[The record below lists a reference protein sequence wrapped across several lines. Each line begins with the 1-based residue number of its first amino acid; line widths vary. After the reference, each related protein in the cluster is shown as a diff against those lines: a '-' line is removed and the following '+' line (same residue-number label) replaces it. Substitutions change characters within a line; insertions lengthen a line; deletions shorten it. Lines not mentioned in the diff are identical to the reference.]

1 MDCFCGHDHPEYLMK
16 DIKNITF
23 KFIGYGITLASF
35 IYIFFLLKNIE
46 FNNLQSSLK
55 NFFLIKYC
63 FFTFICALSN
73 FILAFSW
80 RYILEFL
87 HQKSLPF
94 GEIFKIYMKTFIA
107 RYIPGNIF
115 HFVGRQ
121 LLGNKLG
128 INHAVLAL
136 SSVLESFILLIVGSI
151 FILTGF
157 FQNFFNISIFDRLY
171 INNKKLLLL
180 LVGGCFIA
188 VIYFIYKKHLREIF
202 GSFSIRR
209 MGFWVKICFFYSL
222 FLFINGVILF
232 CIFFFMLKTDLKI
245 NNLPI
250 IICAQ
255 VFAWMGGF
263 ITPGAPGG
271 LGVREALLTMI
282 LSNILPA
289 TSIIAGVL
297 IFRLITLFG
306 EILALGIAI
315 FFFKY
320 PFEKNYSKRKNLIN
334 R

>member
-1 MDCFCGHDHPEYLMK
+1 M
-16 DIKNITF
+16 KNIQNIIF
-23 KFIGYGITLASF
+23 KFIGYGITIASF
-35 IYIFFLLKNIE
+35 FYIFFLLRNVE
-46 FNNLQSSLK
+46 FGKLQGSLK

-73 FILAFSW
+73 FILAFAW

-87 HQKSLPF
+87 HQKSLPL
-94 GEIFKIYMKTFIA
+94 GKILKIYMKTFIA

-157 FQNFFNISIFDRLY
+157 FQNFFNISIFDCLY

-188 VIYFIYKKHLREIF
+188 VVYFIYKKHLREIF

-209 MGFWVKICFFYSL
+209 IGYLVIVCLFYSL

-232 CIFFFMLKTDLKI
+232 CIFSFMLKTNLKI
-245 NNLPI
+245 GSLPI
-250 IICAQ
+250 IVCAN

-271 LGVREALLTMI
+271 LGVREALLTML
-282 LSNILPA
+282 LSNVLPA
-289 TSIIAGVL
+289 TIIIAGVL
-297 IFRLITLFG
+297 IFRVVTLCG

-315 FFFKY
+315 FFFKD
-320 PFEKNYSKRKNLIN
+320 PFKKFSKRGNLIK
-334 R
+334 

>member
-1 MDCFCGHDHPEYLMK
+1 MK
-16 DIKNITF
+16 DIKNITL

-35 IYIFFLLKNIE
+35 LYIFFLLRNID
-46 FNNLQSSLK
+46 FSKLHGSLK
-55 NFFLIKYC
+55 AFFLLKYC
-63 FFTFICALSN
+63 IFAFICMLSN
-73 FILAFSW
+73 FILTFAW
-80 RYILEFL
+80 RSILEFL
-87 HQKSLPF
+87 HKKPLPF

-157 FQNFFNISIFDRLY
+157 FQNFFNISIFDHLY

-188 VIYFIYKKHLREIF
+188 VIYFIYKKHFREIF

-209 MGFWVKICFFYSL
+209 MGFWVKICLFYSL

-232 CIFFFMLKTDLKI
+232 CIFFFMLKTNLKI
-245 NNLPI
+245 DNLPI

-297 IFRLITLFG
+297 IFRVITLFG
-306 EILALGIAI
+306 EILALCVAI
-315 FFFKY
+315 FFFKS
-320 PFEKNYSKRKNLIN
+320 PIERSLQNARV
-334 R
+334 

>member
-1 MDCFCGHDHPEYLMK
+1 MDCICGHDHPEYLMK
-16 DIKNITF
+16 DIKNLTL

-35 IYIFFLLKNIE
+35 LYIFFLLRNID
-46 FNNLQSSLK
+46 FSKLYGSLK

-63 FFTFICALSN
+63 IFTFICTLSN

-80 RYILEFL
+80 KYILEFL

-94 GEIFKIYMKTFIA
+94 GEILKIYMKTFIA

-128 INHAVLAL
+128 ISHFVLAL
-136 SSVLESFILLIVGSI
+136 SSVLESFLLLIVGFS
-151 FILTGF
+151 FILLAF
-157 FQNFFNISIFDRLY
+157 SQNLFNISIFDRLY

-209 MGFWVKICFFYSL
+209 MGYLVIVCVFYSL

-232 CIFFFMLKTDLKI
+232 CIFSFMLQTNLKI
-245 NNLPI
+245 SILPVI
-250 IICAQ
+250 VFAN

-271 LGVREALLTMI
+271 LGVREALLTML
-282 LSNILPA
+282 LSDILPA
-289 TSIIAGVL
+289 TIIIAGVL
-297 IFRLITLFG
+297 IFRVITLCG
-306 EILALGIAI
+306 EILALCIAI
-315 FFFKY
+315 LFFKS
-320 PFEKNYSKRKNLIN
+320 PIERSLQNARV
-334 R
+334 

>member
-1 MDCFCGHDHPEYLMK
+1 M
-16 DIKNITF
+16 KNIQNIIF

-35 IYIFFLLKNIE
+35 FYIFFLLRNIE
-46 FNNLQSSLK
+46 FGKLQGFLK

-63 FFTFICALSN
+63 IFTIICALSN
-73 FILAFSW
+73 FILAFAW
-80 RYILEFL
+80 RSILEFL
-87 HQKSLPF
+87 HKKSLPF
-94 GEIFKIYMKTFIA
+94 GEILKIYMKTFIA

-157 FQNFFNISIFDRLY
+157 FQNFFNISIFNRLY
-171 INNKKLLLL
+171 INNKTLLFL

-202 GSFSIRR
+202 GLFSMRR
-209 MGFWVKICFFYSL
+209 VGFLAILCVFYSL
-222 FLFINGVILF
+222 FLFINGAILF
-232 CIFFFMLKTDLKI
+232 CIFSFVLETDLKI
-245 NNLPI
+245 GALPI
-250 IICAQ
+250 IVCAN

-271 LGVREALLTMI
+271 LGVREALLTM
-282 LSNILPA
+282 LLPNIMPA
-289 TSIIAGVL
+289 TVIIAGVL

-306 EILALGIAI
+306 EILALGIVI
-315 FFFKY
+315 FFFKDS
-320 PFEKNYSKRKNLIN
+320 FEKSIQNAEI
-334 R
+334 